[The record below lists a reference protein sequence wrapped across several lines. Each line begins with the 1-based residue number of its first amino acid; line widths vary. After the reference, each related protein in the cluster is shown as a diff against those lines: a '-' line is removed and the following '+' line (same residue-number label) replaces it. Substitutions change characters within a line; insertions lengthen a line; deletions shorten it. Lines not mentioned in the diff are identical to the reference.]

1 MGEVSL
7 MPQVTYIGLAVLLAR
22 GQKAAEDAVVKAAE
36 HLVGEAQTAAPFK
49 TGTLK
54 GSIHAEDPVTS
65 GTTVTAQVATGGES
79 SEYAIFQHE
88 GTSRGVPA
96 TKFLEAPLIGM
107 APVYRAY
114 IERAMRSA
122 Y

>member
-1 MGEVSL
+1 
-7 MPQVTYIGLAVLLAR
+7 MPQVTYIGLPALLAR
-22 GQKAAEDAVVKAAE
+22 GQKAAEDAVSKAAE
-36 HLVGEAQTAAPFK
+36 DLVGRAQEAAPFK

-65 GTTVTAQVATGGES
+65 GMTVTAKVATGGES

-96 TKFLEAPLIGM
+96 TKFLERPLITM
-107 APVYRAY
+107 APVYLAY
-114 IERAMRSA
+114 IQRAMRSA
-122 Y
+122 F

>member
-1 MGEVSL
+1 MGA
-7 MPQVTYIGLAVLLAR
+7 IGHAV
-22 GQKAAEDAVVKAAE
+22 GQAAEDVQGRAQAQLADHVVTGNLKA
-36 HLVGEAQTAAPFK
+36 
-49 TGTLK
+49 
-54 GSIHAEDPVTS
+54 SIHVEGPEVAGMGVE
-65 GTTVTAQVATGGES
+65 AKVATGGES

-96 TKFLEAPLIGM
+96 TKFIEAPLIGM

-114 IERAMRSA
+114 IEQAMRSA